1 MKKLL
6 FVLLSAITVLSY
18 AENTTTNTDSNS
30 SSMSNMISMSNMMY
44 MDFGLGLGTA
54 NNWSG
59 SSMALNVMTMGFY
72 YKPNLG
78 VELGMDMLPNGTYD
92 DSGAMINAFHLAA
105 KGILPL
111 NNEFNLYGKF
121 GLGIN
126 AGQGTETSDSLM
138 DGMTMQ
144 DMQMITPVDI
154 GPYYGIGM
162 QFNLSKKFALY
173 LENSGIVA
181 VSSTSSSNFGSTNIT
196 TMGLEVRM

>member
-1 MKKLL
+1 MKKIL
-6 FVLLSAITVLSY
+6 FVILSTIAVFSY
-18 AENTTTNTDSNS
+18 AENTSINTAS
-30 SSMSNMISMSNMMY
+30 SSSGMVSMSNMMY
-44 MDFGLGLGTA
+44 MDFGLGVGTA

-59 SSMALNVMTMGFY
+59 TSMALNVMTMGFY

-92 DSGAMINAFHLAA
+92 DSGAMINTFHLAA

-111 NNEFNLYGKF
+111 NNEFNLYGKL

-126 AGQGTETSDSLM
+126 AGQGTETSDSM
-138 DGMTMQ
+138 MNGMNMQ

-154 GPYYGIGM
+154 GPYYGVGM

-173 LENSGIVA
+173 FEDSGVLA
-181 VSSTSSSNFGSTNIT
+181 VSSASSPNFGSTNII